1 MFYDLMS
8 SFNQTDSDHLRRCC
22 RQRYAFS
29 SVMQMAG
36 DIIIAPPSHT
46 ARVLPYPAIRFNYF
60 PRLMK
65 RLLRARFDVEPIAP
79 FLAYLRN

>member
-1 MFYDLMS
+1 MS
-8 SFNQTDSDHLRRCC
+8 SFNQTDMDHLRRSC

-36 DIIIAPPSHT
+36 DIVIAPPYHT

-60 PRLMK
+60 RRLMK
-65 RLLRARFDVEPIAP
+65 GLLRGNFDVEPIVP
-79 FLAYLRN
+79 FLAPVLPCPI